1 MSTDPNN
8 GSRTVAAL
16 LIDGGTIDLQ
26 KLTPSDFVALANFIA
41 APRREKLE
49 ANAKAAGY
57 TGKEL
62 FERLNEFDSRPI
74 TRAEI
79 IDAVK
84 LPDVQAEVFRRS
96 VARTQAKDAT
106 LDDVDALGLD
116 MDEGYRLAL
125 SLLHIPVRVTT
136 PTTPTAPTGGAP
148 PLPVAAP
155 SPPSPGSEIP
165 SLISSPTPTE
175 SELVST

>member
-16 LIDGGTIDLQ
+16 LVDGGTLDLQ
-26 KLTPSDFVALANFIA
+26 KLTPSDFVALANFIVK
-41 APRREKLE
+41 PRREKLE

-106 LDDVDALGLD
+106 LDDVDALGID

-125 SLLHIPVRVTT
+125 SLLHIPVRVTAAPAT
-136 PTTPTAPTGGAP
+136 PPKGGAP
-148 PLPVAAP
+148 PLSVAAP

-165 SLISSPTPTE
+165 SSISSPTPTE

>member
-16 LIDGGTIDLQ
+16 LLDGGTIDLQ
-26 KLTPSDFVALANFIA
+26 KLTPSDFVALANFIVK
-41 APRREKLE
+41 PRREKLE

-96 VARTQAKDAT
+96 LARQKPDAT
-106 LDDVDALGLD
+106 IDDVDALGID

-125 SLLHIPVRVTT
+125 SLLHIPVRVTAAPAT
-136 PTTPTAPTGGAP
+136 PPKGGAP

-155 SPPSPGSEIP
+155 SPPGPGSEIP
-165 SLISSPTPTE
+165 SSISSPTPTE